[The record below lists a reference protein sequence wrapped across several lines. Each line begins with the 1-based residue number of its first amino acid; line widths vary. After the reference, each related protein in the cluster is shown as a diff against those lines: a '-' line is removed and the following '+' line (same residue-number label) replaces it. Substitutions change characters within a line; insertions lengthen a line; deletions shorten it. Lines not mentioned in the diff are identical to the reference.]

1 MLIVD
6 LSNPEVFSGFLF
18 YSISETQKGENMQES
33 KKFTPKKLVLHAIFA
48 AIAYVVMFFV
58 RIPIMPAAPFLN
70 YDAKDVIICIASFIL
85 GPISGLII
93 TVVVGLIEMITV
105 SSTGPIGLLMNVLST
120 CSFII
125 PAAIIY
131 RSKKNMATAV
141 CGLLTGVVSMCGI
154 MVLWNYL
161 ITPIYQGIPRE
172 VIVPMLP
179 TIFLPFNA
187 IKGGINMGVTLM
199 LYKPVITILR
209 KTGLVETVKTVEGE
223 TKKKFSAGPILLGA
237 FILVTCVIIVLAVNG
252 II

>member
-1 MLIVD
+1 
-6 LSNPEVFSGFLF
+6 
-18 YSISETQKGENMQES
+18 
-33 KKFTPKKLVLHAIFA
+33 
-48 AIAYVVMFFV
+48 
-58 RIPIMPAAPFLN
+58 
-70 YDAKDVIICIASFIL
+70 
-85 GPISGLII
+85 
-93 TVVVGLIEMITV
+93 
-105 SSTGPIGLLMNVLST
+105 
-120 CSFII
+120 
-125 PAAIIY
+125 
-131 RSKKNMATAV
+131 
-141 CGLLTGVVSMCGI
+141 MCGI